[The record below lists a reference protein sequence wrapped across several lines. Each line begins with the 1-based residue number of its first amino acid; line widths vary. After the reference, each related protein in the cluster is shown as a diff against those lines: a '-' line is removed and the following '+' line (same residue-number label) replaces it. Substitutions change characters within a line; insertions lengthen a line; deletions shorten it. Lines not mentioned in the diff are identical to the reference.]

1 MTPSVWCYFLL
12 VFAITMKYGVICL
25 LTLMYAP
32 VHVMCMCAERSFYWN
47 MEFTA
52 RTSLN
57 IPKHLPEKIGLDSEI
72 LSIPSPRVEDGRI
85 YPGETGFHW
94 YANFPGNTEKVTFQ
108 YVVDVV
114 ENDDIS
120 THGLSSRSVRRYLS
134 DFRRRY
140 DYH

>member
-1 MTPSVWCYFLL
+1 M
-12 VFAITMKYGVICL
+12 IKYGVICL

-32 VHVMCMCAERSFYWN
+32 VHVMCVAERSFWN
-47 MEFTA
+47 MEFC

-72 LSIPSPRVEDGRI
+72 LSISHLPESKMVV
-85 YPGETGFHW
+85 YTLAGFHW

-120 THGLSSRSVRRYLS
+120 TPWPLFQDVRILVRLSE
-134 DFRRRY
+134 RY

>member
-1 MTPSVWCYFLL
+1 MVVY
-12 VFAITMKYGVICL
+12 
-25 LTLMYAP
+25 TLA
-32 VHVMCMCAERSFYWN
+32 
-47 MEFTA
+47 
-52 RTSLN
+52 
-57 IPKHLPEKIGLDSEI
+57 
-72 LSIPSPRVEDGRI
+72 
-85 YPGETGFHW
+85 GFHW

-120 THGLSSRSVRRYLS
+120 TPWPLFQDVRRYLS

>member
-1 MTPSVWCYFLL
+1 VSFV
-12 VFAITMKYGVICL
+12 

-120 THGLSSRSVRRYLS
+120 TPWPLFQECAAILVRLSETIRLPLMDSV
-134 DFRRRY
+134 
-140 DYH
+140 